1 MKNWENENKIKK
13 ERKIPHSSN
22 NINWI
27 KIIGISDVNFT

>member
-1 MKNWENENKIKK
+1 MKNWENEKKIKK

-27 KIIGISDVNFT
+27 ILE